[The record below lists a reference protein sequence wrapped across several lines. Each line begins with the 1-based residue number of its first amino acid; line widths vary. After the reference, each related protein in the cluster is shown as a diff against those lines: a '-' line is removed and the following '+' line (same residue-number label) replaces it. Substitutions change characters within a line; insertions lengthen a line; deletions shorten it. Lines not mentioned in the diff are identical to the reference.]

1 MEINDSFEF
10 RFSVDSDIYENFI
23 KTFNDKNPLHTDQ
36 DFAESYGF
44 KDKVMHGNIL
54 NGMLSYFIGEL
65 LPVKNVII
73 MKQEITFRN
82 PIYLNDIVNFSAQ
95 IIEHH
100 KAFDVYTFKFKFS
113 ESNTDKIFSTGKIQ
127 IKILQKQGTEVSS

>member
-1 MEINDSFEF
+1 MELNDSFEF
-10 RFSVDSDIYENFI
+10 QFSVDSQMYENFI

-36 DFAESYGF
+36 NFAESYGF

-65 LPVKNVII
+65 LPVKDVII
-73 MKQEITFRN
+73 MKQDITYRN
-82 PIYLNDIVNFSAQ
+82 PVYLNDVVNFSAKV
-95 IIEHH
+95 IEHH

-113 ESNTDKIFSTGKIQ
+113 DINEGKVFSNGKIQ
-127 IKILQKQGTEVSS
+127 IKILKKPDTGIPG

>member
-1 MEINDSFEF
+1 MELNDSFEF
-10 RFSVDSDIYENFI
+10 QFSVDSQMYENFI

-36 DFAESYGF
+36 NFAESYGF

-65 LPVKNVII
+65 LPIKNIII
-73 MKQEITFRN
+73 MKQDITYRN
-82 PIYLNDIVNFSAQ
+82 PVYLNDIVNFSAQ

-100 KAFDVYTFKFKFS
+100 KAFDVYTFKFNFS
-113 ESNTDKIFSTGKIQ
+113 EDNKGKTFSSGKIQ
-127 IKILQKQGTEVSS
+127 IKVLQKPDTGVPG